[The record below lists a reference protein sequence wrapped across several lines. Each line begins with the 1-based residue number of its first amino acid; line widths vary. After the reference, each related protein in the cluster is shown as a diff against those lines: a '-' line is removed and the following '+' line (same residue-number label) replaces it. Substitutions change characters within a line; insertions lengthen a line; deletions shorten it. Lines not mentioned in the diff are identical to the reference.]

1 MNVRSSIYLGGDP
14 VAADA
19 DDFGPLLEAL
29 ALIADPVELAYRV
42 AMLPGPVQ
50 RRIWEAW
57 YWQAHGGQI
66 EPEGDW
72 RVWLVM
78 AARGFGKTRVGAEW
92 VWART
97 REVKGAEIALVGG
110 TIDEVLQVM
119 VEGES
124 GLQARA
130 RTGEH
135 ARWVSSRR
143 RVEFSNGAVAYAYS
157 AERPE
162 KLRGPQHHFAW
173 CDELAKWPPS
183 TGSGRAGKGE
193 KAWDNLQMTMR
204 LGTRPRIMVTTTPQ
218 PNPLMRR
225 VKAMPELVETGGRMA
240 ENWTL
245 PACEVAALAALYAGT
260 RTGRQE
266 LEGELIEEAQGALWP
281 RELIEKSRVVGDSH
295 FSLGGAGPD
304 AITRESDCPWRRI
317 VIGVDPPASAE
328 GVCGIVVCGLG
339 ADGIGYVLA
348 DASVSGVSAD
358 GWARKVAATAAAW
371 RADRVVAEKNQ
382 GGHMVESVLRAADEM
397 LPLKLVHAAEG
408 KALRAEPVAALFEGG
423 RAKLAG
429 CFPELEDELAGLT
442 IGGGYEGPGRSPD
455 RADAMVWALGELM
468 LEKRAV
474 MPRIRRL

>member
-1 MNVRSSIYLGGDP
+1 MNARSSIYLGGDP
-14 VAADA
+14 VAADP

-29 ALIADPVELAYRV
+29 ARIADPEELAYRV

-92 VWART
+92 AWART

-130 RTGEH
+130 RTGEY
-135 ARWVSSRR
+135 ARWVATRR

-173 CDELAKWPPS
+173 CDELAKWPPPA
-183 TGSGRAGKGE
+183 GSGRAGKGE

-204 LGTRPRIMVTTTPQ
+204 LGTRPRIVVTTTPKS
-218 PNPLMRR
+218 NALMLR
-225 VKAMPELVETGGRMA
+225 VKAEAGDFVTRGRMA

-245 PACEVAALAALYAGT
+245 PACEVAALAALYRET
-260 RTGRQE
+260 RIGRQE

-281 RELIEKSRVVGDSH
+281 RELIEKSRVLRDGSSPGSAPPQD
-295 FSLGGAGPD
+295 D
-304 AITRESDCPWRRI
+304 REFYRRI
-317 VIGVDPPASAE
+317 VIGVDPPASAD
-328 GVCGIVVCGLG
+328 GTCGIVVCGLG
-339 ADGIGYVLA
+339 EDGLGYVLV
-348 DASVSGVSAD
+348 DASVGGVSAD
-358 GWARKVAATAAAW
+358 GWARKVAGAAAAW

-382 GGHMVESVLRAADEM
+382 GGHMVESVLRAGDEM

-429 CFPELEDELAGLT
+429 CFPALEDELAGLT
-442 IGGGYEGPGRSPD
+442 IGGGSEGPGRSPD

-468 LEKRAV
+468 LEKPAA